1 MGKRLLTNLILLIFA
16 SLLVRAAITDIRTFT
31 ISNKLTLSVA
41 LLYPIYLYSLYLQN
55 LSPSI
60 EYIAYSIG
68 ISVIIFFI
76 LVALFAFGLI
86 GGGDVKLIPAV
97 ALWAGPSLTIKFL
110 LITTICGGFVSL
122 VIIISR
128 YIKKYLLKGKSSEK
142 INFYVAKS
150 SEPDNGEKNIPYGI
164 AISAGGLYVALM
176 LFRALN

>member
-1 MGKRLLTNLILLIFA
+1 MLTTLILIIFS
-16 SLLVRAAITDIRTFT
+16 SLMVQAAMTDIRNFT
-31 ISNKLTLSVA
+31 ISNKLCLSVA
-41 LLYPIYLYSLYLQN
+41 LLYPIYLISLYLN
-55 LSPSI
+55 NVAPNI

-68 ISVIIFFI
+68 ISVLVFSI

-122 VIIISR
+122 LFIISQ
-128 YIKKYLLKGKSSEK
+128 YLKKYLLKGKSSEK

-150 SEPDNGEKNIPYGI
+150 SESDNGEKNIPYGI
-164 AISAGGLYVALM
+164 AISAGGLYVAFM
-176 LFRALN
+176 LFQAL